1 MIVNTLYDLDYR
13 GEMSDTNDIH
23 IRWREDGKRCEKTIT
38 DFEPYCYV
46 PKNGKIW
53 VGAGDNTST
62 YAYAMQ
68 LPDHK
73 NVGWMIDRIES
84 TDKVA
89 ADGTEL
95 TKVYLNKPWQARVF
109 ARRVKPSFEADV
121 PYEDRYLIDNVEEVN
136 SYKMRKLFIDLE
148 ALQFHDDDEGP
159 IRCNNPR
166 NPRDFQEINVIG
178 AYDSFS
184 EQRIQWCQHP
194 SFDQGTE
201 VKDFD
206 GDKVLVY
213 YFSNEKDLL
222 EEFVGFVETV
232 DPDCILAWGMGF
244 YDLPTLYYRLESN
257 GIGADRLSPSSLG
270 SQRYTMPPKFKG
282 NQYRWT
288 AQPIIGR
295 LVISLDRLFERIYK
309 DSKSANLPSNKLGV
323 VGEKIFDQGK
333 AYKRDENGEHILD
346 ENGNPIPFA
355 PAFYDPNYDE
365 WIDDYLYYNYRDVEL
380 MIDIED
386 KYNLIEGQQALQEL
400 AKCQFNATFYG
411 SSYARTYFMRK
422 AGFIQKTGW
431 QETFDDEDL
440 QGAIVMDP
448 EELDSVGA
456 HNNVCILDF
465 AGLYPSMMVAYN
477 CSWETKVNP
486 GEERD
491 DDIIGDG
498 CRFRREP
505 EGILPACVKELDV
518 LRDEYKAKRAEAATT
533 DGVGSDNYRKWDDA
547 QKTVKRLRA
556 TFYGLMGFGRHG
568 YAWGDIDIARTITY
582 GGRTALMRIKDECEK
597 LGYPVIYGHTDSIFV
612 KLGDD
617 LDVYQCAEIAEQL
630 GETLTEICQKELK
643 SDAVIVEA
651 ELIMDRFYLPR
662 RNRYAGRIVWKPD
675 TGETPFDI
683 GNKPVDSRIKMQG
696 LEAKHTNT
704 APIGREIQIESMKMI
719 WDNETPEKVLEY
731 ITQKISDVRAG
742 KIVADEL
749 IARARLGKWLTN
761 FDKKLIERV
770 DGKRLEKHHVLCES
784 KRPFWNG
791 EKACKCFRWQGVESH
806 YLAGATNES
815 AKPGAYDDTDRCYAN
830 PDGVQRAAAWHNIVL
845 ADDTYPTLDRGESF
859 SYTFVKEGP
868 SWIPEG
874 GYVAFHDLAQIK
886 NYELDIDLIIEK
898 NIISKLDHIM
908 YGIGLDNNMLRPK
921 KKYEGKTLDIS
932 DFQ

>member
-1 MIVNTLYDLDYR
+1 MIVNTLYAPDHNGD
-13 GEMSDTNDIH
+13 MSDINDIH
-23 IRWREDGKRCEKTIT
+23 LRWREDGKRVEKTVK

-46 PKNGKIW
+46 PKSKKLMI
-53 VGAGDNTST
+53 GAKDNTAT

-68 LPDHK
+68 LPDHQ
-73 NVGWMIDRIES
+73 NSGWMVDRIEPS
-84 TDKVA
+84 DKKA

-95 TKVYLNKPWQARVF
+95 VKVILNKPWMARIF

-121 PYEDRYLIDNVEEVN
+121 PYEDRYLIDNVNEIT

-148 ALQFHDDDEGP
+148 ALQFREGDLGP
-159 IRCNNPR
+159 EYHAQNEK

-184 EQRIQWCQHP
+184 KQRIQWCQH
-194 SFDQGTE
+194 SSYETTSE
-201 VKDFD
+201 VKEFD

-213 YFSNEKDLL
+213 YFNNEKDLL
-222 EEFVGFVETV
+222 EEFVGFVEAT

-244 YDLPTLYYRLESN
+244 YDLPTLYYRLESC
-257 GIGADRLSPSSLG
+257 GIGAERLSPSSLG
-270 SQRYTMPPKFKG
+270 KHRHTMKPTFKG
-282 NQYRWT
+282 NQYRWQ
-288 AQPIIGR
+288 AQPVIGR

-309 DSKSANLPSNKLGV
+309 DSKSANLPSNKLDI
-323 VGEKIFDQGK
+323 VGEKLFGRGK
-333 AYKRDENGEHILD
+333 TEFRPD
-346 ENGNPIPFA
+346 
-355 PAFYDPNYDE
+355 FYDTNYDE
-365 WIDDYLYYNYRDVEL
+365 FMDDYLYYNYRDVEL
-380 MIDIED
+380 MIDIEE

-400 AKCQFNATFYG
+400 AMCQFNATFYG
-411 SSYARTYFMRK
+411 SSYARVYFMRK

-431 QETFDDEDL
+431 QETYDEDL

-448 EELDSVGA
+448 EDLDSVGV
-456 HNNVCILDF
+456 HKNVCILDF

-477 CSWETKVNP
+477 TSWETKVKP

-518 LRDEYKAKRAEAATT
+518 LRDEYKGKRADAANAH
-533 DGVGSDNYRKWDDA
+533 GKGSDEYRKWDDA

-617 LDVYQCAEIAEQL
+617 LDVHQCAEVAEDL
-630 GETLTEICQKELK
+630 GVLLTDICQAELK
-643 SDAVIVEA
+643 SDAVIVEP

-662 RNRYAGRIVWKPD
+662 RNRYAGRIVWMPD

-683 GNKPVDSRIKMQG
+683 GNEPVDSRIKMQG

-704 APIGREIQIESMKMI
+704 APIGREVQIESMKMI
-719 WDNETPEKVLEY
+719 WDDQAPEKVLAY
-731 ITQKISDVRAG
+731 VMNTIQKVTAG
-742 KIVADEL
+742 EVPTEEL
-749 IARARLGKWLTN
+749 IARARLGKWLPAT
-761 FDKKLIERV
+761 D
-770 DGKRLEKHHVLCES
+770 D
-784 KRPFWNG
+784 
-791 EKACKCFRWQGVESH
+791 H
-806 YLAGATNES
+806 YGAAATNPS
-815 AKPGAYDDTDRCYAN
+815 AN
-830 PDGVQRAAAWHNIVL
+830 PEAFDEVDKCYVNLSGNQKGAAWHNIVL
-845 ADDTYPTLDRGESF
+845 ADDTYPKLDRGDSF
-859 SYTFVKEGP
+859 AYTFVKNGP
-868 SWIPEG
+868 TWIPDG
-874 GYVAFHDLAQIK
+874 GYVGFHELSQIAA
-886 NYELDIDLIIEK
+886 YELDLDRIIEK
-898 NIISKLDHIM
+898 NIIGKLDHIM
-908 YGIGLDNNMLRPK
+908 YGIGLSNDMLRPK
-921 KKYEGKTLDIS
+921 GKYEGRKLSMS

>member
-1 MIVNTLYDLDYR
+1 MIINTLYDTGYD
-13 GEMSDTNDIH
+13 GEMSDINDLH
-23 IRWREDGKRCEKTIT
+23 MRWREDGKRVEKTIKG
-38 DFEPYCYV
+38 FEPYCYV
-46 PKNGKIW
+46 PKSQKLW
-53 VGAGDNTST
+53 VGANDNTST

-73 NVGWMIDRIES
+73 NAGWMVNRIEP
-84 TDKVA
+84 TDKLA

-95 TKVYLNKPWQARVF
+95 VKVILNQPWQARVF

-121 PYEDRYLIDNVEEVN
+121 PYEDRYLIDNVNEIT

-148 ALQFHDDDEGP
+148 ALQFKEDDRGP
-159 IRCNNPR
+159 DYCLRPN
-166 NPRDFQEINVIG
+166 NPRDFQEITMIG

-184 EQRIQWCQHP
+184 KQRVQWCQHP
-194 SFDQGTE
+194 SLTAGSE
-201 VKDFD
+201 VKEFD

-222 EEFVGFVETV
+222 EEFVSFVEAT

-244 YDLPTLYYRLESN
+244 YDLPTLYYRLESC
-257 GIGADRLSPSSLG
+257 GVGAERLSPSSLG
-270 SQRYTMPPKFKG
+270 RHRYTMKPTFKG
-282 NQYRWT
+282 HQYRWT
-288 AQPIIGR
+288 AQPVIGR

-309 DSKSANLPSNKLGV
+309 DSKSANLPSNKLDV
-323 VGEKIFDQGK
+323 VGEKLFGRGK
-333 AYKRDENGEHILD
+333 TDFRPD
-346 ENGNPIPFA
+346 
-355 PAFYDPNYDE
+355 FYDANYDE
-365 WIDDYLYYNYRDVEL
+365 FLEDYLYYNYRDVEL
-380 MIDIED
+380 MVDIEE

-400 AKCQFNATFYG
+400 AMCQFNATFYG

-431 QETFDDEDL
+431 QETFDEDL

-456 HNNVCILDF
+456 HKNVCILDF

-477 CSWETKVNP
+477 TSWETKVKP
-486 GEERD
+486 GEERE

-518 LRDEYKAKRAEAATT
+518 LRDEYKAKRADAASTH
-533 DGVGSDNYRKWDDA
+533 GKGSDEYRKWDDA

-568 YAWGDIDIARTITY
+568 YAWGDIDIARTIPY

-617 LDVYQCAEIAEQL
+617 LDVYQCAEIAEEL
-630 GETLTEICQKELK
+630 GTILTDICQKEL
-643 SDAVIVEA
+643 SSSAVVVEA

-662 RNRYAGRIVWKPD
+662 RNRYAGRIVWMPD

-683 GNKPVDSRIKMQG
+683 GSEPVDARIKMQG

-704 APIGREIQIESMKMI
+704 APIGREVQIESMKMI
-719 WDNETPEKVLEY
+719 WDDQPPNKVLEY
-731 ITQKISDVRAG
+731 ITNTIQRVRAG
-742 KIVADEL
+742 DVPTEDL
-749 IARARLGKWLTN
+749 IARARLGKWLPTT
-761 FDKKLIERV
+761 D
-770 DGKRLEKHHVLCES
+770 D
-784 KRPFWNG
+784 
-791 EKACKCFRWQGVESH
+791 H
-806 YLAGATNES
+806 YAEGATNPS
-815 AKPGAYDDTDRCYAN
+815 AT
-830 PDGVQRAAAWHNIVL
+830 PDAFDEVDQSYVNLSGNQKGAAWHNIVL
-845 ADDTYPTLDRGESF
+845 ADDTFSKLDRGDSF
-859 SYTFVKEGP
+859 SYTFAKGGP
-868 SWIPEG
+868 TWIPEG
-874 GYVAFHDLAQIK
+874 GYIGFHELSQIK
-886 NYELDIDLIIEK
+886 DYELDIELIIEK
-898 NIISKLDHIM
+898 NIIKKLDHIM

-921 KKYEGKTLDIS
+921 DEFEGKQLSIS

>member
-1 MIVNTLYDLDYR
+1 MVICRTLTIFTYA
-13 GEMSDTNDIH
+13 E
-23 IRWREDGKRCEKTIT
+23 REDGKRVEKTVK

-46 PKNGKIW
+46 PKSKKLMI
-53 VGAGDNTST
+53 GAKDNTAT

-68 LPDHK
+68 LPDHQ
-73 NVGWMIDRIES
+73 NSGWMVNRIEP
-84 TDKVA
+84 TDKKA

-95 TKVYLNKPWQARVF
+95 VKVILNKPWMARIF

-121 PYEDRYLIDNVEEVN
+121 PYEDRYLIDNVNEIT

-148 ALQFHDDDEGP
+148 ALQFREGDLGP
-159 IRCNNPR
+159 EYHAQNAK

-184 EQRIQWCQHP
+184 KQRIQWCQH
-194 SFDQGTE
+194 SSYETTSE
-201 VKDFD
+201 VKEFD

-213 YFSNEKDLL
+213 YFNNEKDML
-222 EEFVGFVETV
+222 EEFVGFVEAT

-244 YDLPTLYYRLESN
+244 YDLPTLYYRLESC
-257 GIGADRLSPSSLG
+257 GIGAERLSPSSLG
-270 SQRYTMPPKFKG
+270 KHRHTMKPTFKG
-282 NQYRWT
+282 NQYRWQ
-288 AQPIIGR
+288 AQPVIGR

-309 DSKSANLPSNKLGV
+309 DSKSANLPSNKLDI
-323 VGEKIFDQGK
+323 VGEKLFGRGK
-333 AYKRDENGEHILD
+333 TEFRPD
-346 ENGNPIPFA
+346 
-355 PAFYDPNYDE
+355 FYDTNYDE
-365 WIDDYLYYNYRDVEL
+365 FMDDYLYYNYRDVEL
-380 MIDIED
+380 MIDIEE

-400 AKCQFNATFYG
+400 AMCQFNATFYG
-411 SSYARTYFMRK
+411 SSYARVYFMRK

-431 QETFDDEDL
+431 QETYDEDL

-448 EELDSVGA
+448 EDLDSVGV
-456 HNNVCILDF
+456 HKNVCILDF

-477 CSWETKVNP
+477 TSWETKVKP

-518 LRDEYKAKRAEAATT
+518 LRDEYKAKRADAANAH
-533 DGVGSDNYRKWDDA
+533 GKGSDEYRKWDDA

-617 LDVYQCAEIAEQL
+617 LDVHQCAEVAEDL
-630 GETLTEICQKELK
+630 GVLLTDICQAELK
-643 SDAVIVEA
+643 SDAVIVEP

-662 RNRYAGRIVWKPD
+662 RNRYAGRIVWMPD

-683 GNKPVDSRIKMQG
+683 GNEPVDSRIKMQG

-704 APIGREIQIESMKMI
+704 APIGREVQIESMKMI
-719 WDNETPEKVLEY
+719 WDDQAPEKVLAY
-731 ITQKISDVRAG
+731 VMNTIQKVTAG
-742 KIVADEL
+742 EVPTEEL
-749 IARARLGKWLTN
+749 IARARLGKWLPAT
-761 FDKKLIERV
+761 D
-770 DGKRLEKHHVLCES
+770 D
-784 KRPFWNG
+784 
-791 EKACKCFRWQGVESH
+791 H
-806 YLAGATNES
+806 YGAAATNPS
-815 AKPGAYDDTDRCYAN
+815 AN
-830 PDGVQRAAAWHNIVL
+830 PEAFDEVDKCYVNLSGNQKGAAWHNIVL
-845 ADDTYPTLDRGESF
+845 ADDTYPKLDRGDSF
-859 SYTFVKEGP
+859 AYTFVKNGP
-868 SWIPEG
+868 TWIPDG
-874 GYVAFHDLAQIK
+874 GYVGFHELSQIAA
-886 NYELDIDLIIEK
+886 YELDLDRIIEK
-898 NIISKLDHIM
+898 NIIGKLDHIM
-908 YGIGLDNNMLRPK
+908 YGIGLSNDMLRPK
-921 KKYEGKTLDIS
+921 GKYEGRKLSMS

>member
-1 MIVNTLYDLDYR
+1 MIVNTLYAPDHN
-13 GEMSDTNDIH
+13 GEMADINH
-23 IRWREDGKRCEKTIT
+23 IHLRWREDGKRVERTVK
-38 DFEPYCYV
+38 DFEPYCFV
-46 PKNGKIW
+46 PKSKKLM
-53 VGAGDNTST
+53 VTAKDNTST

-68 LPDHK
+68 LPEHQ
-73 NVGWMIDRIES
+73 NAGWMVNRIET

-95 TKVYLNKPWQARVF
+95 VKVILNKPWMTRIF

-121 PYEDRYLIDNVEEVN
+121 PYEDRYLIDNVNEIN
-136 SYKMRKLFIDLE
+136 SFKMRKLFIDLE
-148 ALQFHDDDEGP
+148 ALQFRDGDRGP
-159 IRCNNPR
+159 DYPARNEN

-184 EQRIQWCQHP
+184 KQRIQWCQH
-194 SFDQGTE
+194 SSYETTSE
-201 VKDFD
+201 VKEFD

-213 YFSNEKDLL
+213 YFNNEKDLL
-222 EEFVGFVETV
+222 EEFVGFVEAT

-244 YDLPTLYYRLESN
+244 YDLPTLYYRLESC
-257 GIGADRLSPSSLG
+257 GIGAERLSPSSMG
-270 SQRYTMPPKFKG
+270 RHRHTMKPTFKG

-288 AQPIIGR
+288 AQPVIGR

-309 DSKSANLPSNKLGV
+309 DSKSANLPSNKLDV
-323 VGEKIFDQGK
+323 VGEKLFGRGK
-333 AYKRDENGEHILD
+333 TDFRPD
-346 ENGNPIPFA
+346 
-355 PAFYDPNYDE
+355 FYDPDYDE
-365 WIDDYLYYNYRDVEL
+365 FMDNYLYYNYRDVEL
-380 MIDIED
+380 MVDIEE

-400 AKCQFNATFYG
+400 AMCQFNATFYG
-411 SSYARTYFMRK
+411 SSYARVYFMRK

-431 QETFDDEDL
+431 QETYDEDL

-448 EELDSVGA
+448 EDLDSVGV
-456 HNNVCILDF
+456 HKNVCILDF

-477 CSWETKVNP
+477 TSWETKVKP

-518 LRDEYKAKRAEAATT
+518 LRDEYKAKRAEAANAH
-533 DGVGSDNYRKWDDA
+533 GKGSDEYRKWDDA

-617 LDVYQCAEIAEQL
+617 LDVYQCAEVAEEL
-630 GETLTEICQKELK
+630 GVLLTDICQSELK
-643 SDAVIVEA
+643 SDAVIVEP

-662 RNRYAGRIVWKPD
+662 RNRYAGRIVWMPD

-683 GNKPVDSRIKMQG
+683 GNEPVDSRIKMQG

-704 APIGREIQIESMKMI
+704 APIGREVQIESMKMI
-719 WDNETPEKVLEY
+719 WDDKSPKSVLEY
-731 ITQKISDVRAG
+731 VMGTIEEVRAG
-742 KIVADEL
+742 NVPTEEL
-749 IARARLGKWLTN
+749 IARARLGKWLPTT
-761 FDKKLIERV
+761 D
-770 DGKRLEKHHVLCES
+770 D
-784 KRPFWNG
+784 
-791 EKACKCFRWQGVESH
+791 H
-806 YLAGATNES
+806 YGAAATNPS
-815 AKPGAYDDTDRCYAN
+815 AKADAFDEVDKCYVN
-830 PDGVQRAAAWHNIVL
+830 LSGNQKGAAWHNIVL
-845 ADDTYPTLDRGESF
+845 SNDTYPKLDRGDSF
-859 SYTFVKEGP
+859 AYTFVKDGP
-868 SWIPEG
+868 TWIPDG
-874 GYVAFHDLAQIK
+874 GYVGFHELAQISA
-886 NYELDIDLIIEK
+886 YELDLERIIEK
-898 NIISKLDHIM
+898 NIIGKLDHIM
-908 YGIGLDNNMLRPK
+908 YGIGLSNDMLRPK
-921 KKYEGKTLDIS
+921 SKYQGRKLSMS

>member
-1 MIVNTLYDLDYR
+1 MIVNTLYAPDHNGD
-13 GEMSDTNDIH
+13 MSDINDIH
-23 IRWREDGKRCEKTIT
+23 LRWREDGKRVEKTVK

-46 PKNGKIW
+46 PKSKKLMI
-53 VGAGDNTST
+53 GAKDNTAT

-68 LPDHK
+68 LPDHQ
-73 NVGWMIDRIES
+73 NSGWMVDRIEP
-84 TDKVA
+84 TDKKA

-95 TKVYLNKPWQARVF
+95 VKVILNKPWMARIF

-121 PYEDRYLIDNVEEVN
+121 PYEDRYLIDNVNEIT

-148 ALQFHDDDEGP
+148 ALQFREGDLGP
-159 IRCNNPR
+159 EYHAQNAK

-184 EQRIQWCQHP
+184 KQRIQWCQH
-194 SFDQGTE
+194 SSYETTSE
-201 VKDFD
+201 VKEFD

-213 YFSNEKDLL
+213 YFNNEKNML
-222 EEFVGFVETV
+222 EEFVGFVEAT

-244 YDLPTLYYRLESN
+244 YDLPTLYYRLESC
-257 GIGADRLSPSSLG
+257 GIGAERLSPSSLG
-270 SQRYTMPPKFKG
+270 KHRHTMKPTFKG
-282 NQYRWT
+282 NQYRWQ
-288 AQPIIGR
+288 AQPVIGR

-309 DSKSANLPSNKLGV
+309 DSKSANLPSNKLDI
-323 VGEKIFDQGK
+323 VGEKLFGRGK
-333 AYKRDENGEHILD
+333 TEFRPD
-346 ENGNPIPFA
+346 
-355 PAFYDPNYDE
+355 FYDTNYDE
-365 WIDDYLYYNYRDVEL
+365 FMDDYLYYNYRDVEL
-380 MIDIED
+380 MIDIEE

-400 AKCQFNATFYG
+400 AMCQFNATFYG
-411 SSYARTYFMRK
+411 SSYARVYFMRK

-431 QETFDDEDL
+431 QETYDEDL

-448 EELDSVGA
+448 EDLDSVGV
-456 HNNVCILDF
+456 HKNVCILDF

-477 CSWETKVNP
+477 TSWETKVKP

-518 LRDEYKAKRAEAATT
+518 LRDEYKAKRADAANAH
-533 DGVGSDNYRKWDDA
+533 GKGSDEYRKWDDA

-617 LDVYQCAEIAEQL
+617 LDVHQCAEVAEDL
-630 GETLTEICQKELK
+630 GVLLTDICQAELK
-643 SDAVIVEA
+643 SDAVIVEP

-662 RNRYAGRIVWKPD
+662 RNRYAGRIVWMPD

-683 GNKPVDSRIKMQG
+683 GNEPVDSRIKMQG

-704 APIGREIQIESMKMI
+704 APIGREVQIESMKMI
-719 WDNETPEKVLEY
+719 WDDQAPEKVLAY
-731 ITQKISDVRAG
+731 VMNTIQKVTAG
-742 KIVADEL
+742 EVPTEEL
-749 IARARLGKWLTN
+749 IARARLGKWLPAT
-761 FDKKLIERV
+761 D
-770 DGKRLEKHHVLCES
+770 D
-784 KRPFWNG
+784 
-791 EKACKCFRWQGVESH
+791 H
-806 YLAGATNES
+806 YGAAATNPS
-815 AKPGAYDDTDRCYAN
+815 AN
-830 PDGVQRAAAWHNIVL
+830 PEAFDEVDKCYVNLSGNQKGAAWHNIVL
-845 ADDTYPTLDRGESF
+845 ADDTYPKLDRGDSF
-859 SYTFVKEGP
+859 AYTFVKNGP
-868 SWIPEG
+868 TWIPDG
-874 GYVAFHDLAQIK
+874 GYVGFHELSQIAA
-886 NYELDIDLIIEK
+886 YELDLDRIIEK
-898 NIISKLDHIM
+898 NIIGKLDHIM
-908 YGIGLDNNMLRPK
+908 YGIGLSNDMLRPK
-921 KKYEGKTLDIS
+921 GKYEGRKLSMS